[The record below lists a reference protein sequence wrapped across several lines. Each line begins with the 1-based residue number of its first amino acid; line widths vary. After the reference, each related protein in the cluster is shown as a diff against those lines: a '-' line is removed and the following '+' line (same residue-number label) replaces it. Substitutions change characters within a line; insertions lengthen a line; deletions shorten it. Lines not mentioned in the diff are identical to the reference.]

1 MTEMEEGT
9 TRAFSTFRVL
19 NGDSNIVERDQL
31 FRNMAQLYSYVSDR
45 CDDEQVAQYDEV
57 LCQLAELVESEAR
70 AHVAK
75 LLAPLDRAPG
85 NVVVKL
91 ANDEI
96 EVAQPLLEFSNV
108 LSDDD
113 LIEII
118 ANQSEEHR
126 VAIAGRMQVPERVGE
141 AIVEHGET
149 ASVIKLV
156 RNTNAEIGQQALE
169 RLAERAAS
177 DAAIAADLR
186 GREDLDWK
194 SLGGKIEAVGDRVRE
209 TMSRIDPRVDPVTVG
224 KVQAVVYNRMRNR
237 AGFSSQEWK
246 VAYNQVKALS
256 DRKQLDERA
265 LVRFARFGYGHHT
278 AAALTMLLRVGPE
291 VFVKW
296 LAMQDYVAI
305 TVALRALGI
314 QPDLFEAMIASMPWR
329 DLPSQADLQNVRRR
343 FEALSK
349 DEAVGIF
356 ELWRTHAFRRRL
368 PNEDVVGAA

>member
-1 MTEMEEGT
+1 MTEMDEGT

-57 LCQLAELVESEAR
+57 LCQLAELVETEAR

-91 ANDEI
+91 ANDEF

-113 LIEII
+113 LIEIV
-118 ANQSEEHR
+118 ANQSEDHR
-126 VAIAGRMQVPERVGE
+126 VAIAGRPQVTERVGD
-141 AIVEHGET
+141 AIVEHGQT
-149 ASVIKLV
+149 ASVHRLV
-156 RNTNAEIGQQALE
+156 RNTNAELGQQALE
-169 RLAERAAS
+169 RLVERATN
-177 DAAIAADLR
+177 DAEMAKDLR
-186 GREDLDWK
+186 GREDIDWQ
-194 SLGGKIEAVGDRVRE
+194 SLGGQINIVGDKVME
-209 TMSRIDPRVDPVTVG
+209 TIAAIDPKIDPVTVG
-224 KVQAVVYNRMRNR
+224 KVSAVVYNRMRNR
-237 AGFSSQEWK
+237 AGFNSQDWK

-314 QPDLFEAMIASMPWR
+314 PPDLFEAMIASMPWR
-329 DLPSQADLQNVRRR
+329 DLPSPGDLQNVRRR

-368 PNEDVVGAA
+368 PNEDVAGAA

>member
-1 MTEMEEGT
+1 MTEMDEGS

-57 LCQLAELVESEAR
+57 LCQLAELVETEAR

-96 EVAQPLLEFSNV
+96 QVAQPLLEFSNV

-113 LIEII
+113 LIEIVM
-118 ANQSEEHR
+118 NQSEDHR
-126 VAIAGRMQVPERVGE
+126 VAIAGRQQVTERVGD
-141 AIVEHGET
+141 AIVEHGQT
-149 ASVIKLV
+149 ASVQRLV
-156 RNTNAEIGQQALE
+156 RNANAELGPQALG
-169 RLAERAAS
+169 RLVERATT
-177 DAAIAADLR
+177 DAEIAADLR
-186 GREDLDWK
+186 GREDIDWK
-194 SLGGKIEAVGDRVRE
+194 SLGGRINIVGDKVME
-209 TMSRIDPRVDPVTVG
+209 TIAAIDPKIDPVTVG
-224 KVQAVVYNRMRNR
+224 KVSAVVYNRMRNR
-237 AGFSSQEWK
+237 AGFNSQDWK

-265 LVRFARFGYGHHT
+265 LIRFARFGYGHHT

-368 PNEDVVGAA
+368 PNEDVAGVA

>member
-1 MTEMEEGT
+1 MTEMDEGN

-57 LCQLAELVESEAR
+57 LCQLAELVETEAR

-91 ANDEI
+91 ANDRI

-113 LIEII
+113 LIEIV
-118 ANQSEEHR
+118 ATQSEDHR
-126 VAIAGRMQVPERVGE
+126 VAIASREQVTERVGE
-141 AIVEHGET
+141 AIVEHGQT
-149 ASVIKLV
+149 ASVHRLV
-156 RNTNAEIGQQALE
+156 RNTRAELGQQVLE
-169 RLAERAAS
+169 RLVERATG
-177 DAAIAADLR
+177 DAEIARDLR
-186 GREDLDWK
+186 GREDIDWK
-194 SLGGKIEAVGDRVRE
+194 SLGGQINIVGDKVME
-209 TMSRIDPRVDPVTVG
+209 TIAAIDPKIDPVTVG
-224 KVQAVVYNRMRNR
+224 KVSAVVYNRMRNR
-237 AGFSSQEWK
+237 AGFNSQDWK

-265 LVRFARFGYGHHT
+265 LIRFARFGYGHHT
-278 AAALTMLLRVGPE
+278 AAALTMLLQMKPE

-349 DEAVGIF
+349 DEAVDIF
-356 ELWRTHAFRRRL
+356 ELWRAHAFRRRL
-368 PNEDVVGAA
+368 PNEEVIGAA